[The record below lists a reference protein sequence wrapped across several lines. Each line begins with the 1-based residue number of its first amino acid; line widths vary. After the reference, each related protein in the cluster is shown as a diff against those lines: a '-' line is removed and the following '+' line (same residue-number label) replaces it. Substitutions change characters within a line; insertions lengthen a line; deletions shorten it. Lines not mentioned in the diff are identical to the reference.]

1 MGDAESKVEEGE
13 LDDSVLVPGAD
24 AGADAG
30 AGAEEGADPRLL
42 KVKGRRFFPIIIMRT
57 LNT

>member
-13 LDDSVLVPGAD
+13 LDDSLLVP
-24 AGADAG
+24 GADAG